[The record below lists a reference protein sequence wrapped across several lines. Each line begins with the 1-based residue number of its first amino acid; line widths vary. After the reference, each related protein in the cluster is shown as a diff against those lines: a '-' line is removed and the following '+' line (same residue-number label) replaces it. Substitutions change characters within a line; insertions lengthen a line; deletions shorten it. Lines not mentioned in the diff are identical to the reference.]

1 MFKRKK
7 TDWEEKY
14 ERAMTAV
21 KNCRR
26 AWSDSLDQFV
36 ERKQYGLANAAYHRI
51 EQCDKILESMEYIAK
66 M

>member
-26 AWSDSLDQFV
+26 AWSDSLDRFV
-36 ERKQYGLANAAYHRI
+36 KQGHYSLAAACDNRI
-51 EQCDKILESMEYIAK
+51 KQCDSILEHMERIKK